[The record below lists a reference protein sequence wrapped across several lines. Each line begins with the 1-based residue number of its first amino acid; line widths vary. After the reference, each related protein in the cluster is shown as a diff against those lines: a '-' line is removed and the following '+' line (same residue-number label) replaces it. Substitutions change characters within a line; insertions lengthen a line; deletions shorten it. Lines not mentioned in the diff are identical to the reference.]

1 MEKKENSKNMHYLW
15 KCYTHT
21 VQGFYSQKK
30 LENDNVLSFIYEND
44 MNNALFLWFTL
55 VVISLNSFSHAR
67 VPETGQAYNTFD
79 SGWGITCEYGIEY
92 I

>member
-1 MEKKENSKNMHYLW
+1 MDSQMEQVSGKKRKFQKHALSVKMLH
-15 KCYTHT
+15 THT
-21 VQGFYSQKK
+21 QSKGFIAKK

-67 VPETGQAYNTFD
+67 VPETGQVYNTFD
-79 SGWGITCEYGIEY
+79 SG
-92 I
+92 